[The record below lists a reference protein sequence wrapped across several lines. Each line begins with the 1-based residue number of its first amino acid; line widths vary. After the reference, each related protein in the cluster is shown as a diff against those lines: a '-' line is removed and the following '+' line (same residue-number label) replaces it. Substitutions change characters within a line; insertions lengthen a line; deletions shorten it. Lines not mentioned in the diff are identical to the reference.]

1 MMPPPAAGPRQAASP
16 SPLPRDPVDVI
27 VVGSGAAGSH
37 MAARLAEGGKSVL
50 ILEAGPARSPA
61 DLVSSTLYA
70 RRVKWTGPP
79 VLDEGKNPVGFV
91 FNAAYGTGGAA
102 MHHYAVWPRLHA
114 EDFEMRSHHGRG
126 LDWPFKYADL
136 APYYDRVQLEAG
148 VCGDATKETWR
159 PAGAP
164 YPMPAAPVFP
174 QGAAIA
180 RGFNKLGKAV
190 APLPLAV
197 TTTNYRGRAQ
207 CLWDGW
213 CDSGCPIGALAN
225 PLTIHLPKASA
236 AGATL
241 LNDVHVTKVVTN
253 EDGTRAVGV
262 EVAQKDGSRRTVY
275 AKVVVLAA
283 FAVENPRLLLASATA
298 RHPKGLGNSGG
309 FVGRYV
315 MTHAAGLVYGLF
327 DEDTRPYM
335 GAFGGQLL
343 NQDSY
348 PKTTHRGSGAFG
360 SYQWMI
366 AQAVKPNDLLGIST
380 TRADLFGPAL
390 HAFMKQAARGF
401 AGMTAVVED
410 LPVAENRVTLSTQ
423 TDVHGVPI
431 ARVSHDT
438 HPDSVALWK
447 ASLAEGKEVMSAAGA
462 REVWT
467 GPPGSMHIM
476 GGTVMGTNASNSV
489 TNSYGQVHDIP
500 NLLVAGPGLFPTSGG
515 VNPTFTVHA
524 LAARSAQDVLSR
536 WDRITR

>member
-1 MMPPPAAGPRQAASP
+1 MIQ
-16 SPLPRDPVDVI
+16 LPRDPVDVI
-27 VVGSGAAGSH
+27 VVGSGAAGSNI
-37 MAARLAEGGKSVL
+37 AARLAEGGKRVL
-50 ILEAGPARSPA
+50 ILEAGPARAPA
-61 DLVSSTLYA
+61 DLISSTLYA

-114 EDFEMRSHHGRG
+114 EDFEMRSRHGRG

-136 APYYDRVQLEAG
+136 APYYDRIQLEAG
-148 VCGDATKETWR
+148 VSGDAAREKWR

-164 YPMPAAPVFP
+164 YPMPAVPVFP
-174 QGAAIA
+174 QGSVIA
-180 RGFNKLGKAV
+180 RGFNKLGMST

-197 TTTNYRGRAQ
+197 TATPYQGRAQ
-207 CLWDGW
+207 CIWDGW

-225 PLTIHLPKASA
+225 PLTIHLPRAAA
-236 AGATL
+236 AGAQL
-241 LNDVHVTKVVTN
+241 VNDAPVSKVLTS

-262 EVAQKDGSRRTVY
+262 EVLLKDGSRRELR
-275 AKVVVLAA
+275 AEVVVLAA
-283 FAVENPRLLLASATA
+283 FSVENPRLLLASASSKH
-298 RHPKGLGNSGG
+298 RNGLGNSGG
-309 FVGRYV
+309 MVGRYI

-327 DEDTRPYM
+327 DEETRPYM
-335 GAFGGQLL
+335 GAFGGQLV

-348 PKTTHRGSGAFG
+348 PKTTHHDSGAFG

-390 HAFMKQAARGF
+390 HDFMKRAARGF

-410 LPVAENRVTLSTQ
+410 LPVAENRVTLAAQ
-423 TDVHGVPI
+423 TDSHGVPI

-438 HPDSVALWK
+438 HPASVALWK
-447 ASLAEGKEVMSAAGA
+447 AALAQGKEVMSAAGA
-462 REVWT
+462 HEVWT
-467 GPPGSMHIM
+467 GPAGSMHIM
-476 GGTVMGTNASNSV
+476 GGTIMGHSAADSV
-489 TNSYGQVHDIP
+489 TNGYGQIHDIP
-500 NLLVAGPGLFPTSGG
+500 NLFVAGPGLFPTSGG

-524 LAARSAQDVLSR
+524 LAARSAERLLATWNQVAG
-536 WDRITR
+536 